1 MFIDRITINV
11 KSGKGGDGAVS
22 FRREKYVPNGGP
34 DGGDGGKG
42 GSIILE
48 SDSSLNS
55 LSQFRYKRAFTALG
69 GDNGSKNN
77 RSGKD
82 AGDLVIK
89 LPVGTVVFDGSTGE
103 MLADFTEHGQQKVA
117 CRGGR
122 GGKGNAR
129 FANSRR
135 QSPKFAKPGDDPEER
150 QLLLELKIIADVGL
164 IGFPNAGKSTLLAA
178 VTNAKPKIADYR
190 FTTLTPNLGVASYKN
205 SEEFV
210 IADIPGLIEGASAGA
225 GLGLEFLRHIERTR
239 LLLHLVD
246 LSSYEGPVMDRFHA
260 INAELASY
268 SQTIAERPM
277 AVCLTKT
284 DLISDSAYIS
294 DLESSFAEMGYEC
307 FAISSATG
315 SGIPELLGY
324 IAKTLPTIP
333 KQLPLLGQSDLIIHR
348 VDTSDEYS
356 VEFEDGIWRL
366 EGEMPRRLLMTVNL
380 DDYESSQYFQRVLKN
395 KGVFDYLEELGIQD
409 GDTLEIMGYQFDYY
423 K

>member
-1 MFIDRITINV
+1 
-11 KSGKGGDGAVS
+11 
-22 FRREKYVPNGGP
+22 
-34 DGGDGGKG
+34 
-42 GSIILE
+42 
-48 SDSSLNS
+48 
-55 LSQFRYKRAFTALG
+55 
-69 GDNGSKNN
+69 
-77 RSGKD
+77 
-82 AGDLVIK
+82 
-89 LPVGTVVFDGSTGE
+89 
-103 MLADFTEHGQQKVA
+103 
-117 CRGGR
+117 
-122 GGKGNAR
+122 
-129 FANSRR
+129 
-135 QSPKFAKPGDDPEER
+135 
-150 QLLLELKIIADVGL
+150 
-164 IGFPNAGKSTLLAA
+164 
-178 VTNAKPKIADYR
+178 
-190 FTTLTPNLGVASYKN
+190 
-205 SEEFV
+205 
-210 IADIPGLIEGASAGA
+210 
-225 GLGLEFLRHIERTR
+225 
-239 LLLHLVD
+239 
-246 LSSYEGPVMDRFHA
+246 
-260 INAELASY
+260 
-268 SQTIAERPM
+268 M